1 MLKGLSLSVT
11 AEDFHLLHR
20 FRLDLCNLKVSHL
33 KVAYLFVKT
42 LLASALARKAE
53 VGEYVDLCDTVL
65 YGVAEIVVGKTATA
79 VKNERRRNGVAD
91 FLNTLEVELGRKF
104 VCAVRR
110 TYCNS
115 KCVNVRLSYEVR
127 RLFRVGVEIFGSCVR
142 MYFCV
147 GVCL

>member
-65 YGVAEIVVGKTATA
+65 SGVAEIVVGKTATA
-79 VKNERRRNGVAD
+79 VKNEGSVNLSSD
-91 FLNTLEVELGRKF
+91 SCESFKVEARLLF
-104 VCAVRR
+104 VCSL
-110 TYCNS
+110 C
-115 KCVNVRLSYEVR
+115 K
-127 RLFRVGVEIFGSCVR
+127 SCS
-142 MYFCV
+142 
-147 GVCL
+147 